1 MKKILAQANKE
12 WMQLRRDRLL
22 LVLGVLMP
30 LVLLFLYGS
39 SQSLQLRNV
48 PLLVY
53 DYDITPLS
61 RAYLESYGAAIT
73 FKIVPHGVYDSPE
86 AALNKGQGQAALIIP
101 AHFERDVRLG
111 VAPAVQLLIDS
122 TDANSAT
129 VLGNMAKSLNASFQ
143 QQNGLGQPETGFG
156 QPSVAPRLVSLQR
169 RLWYNPGL
177 SNPLYFGTGAL
188 GMVLALFPALLG
200 ALATAREYELG
211 NIIQAYAS
219 SLTGFQWLVGKAL
232 PYIILGFVELVIC
245 FVFGI
250 LVYGYPVPSDPTIML
265 VATLFYLLSGV
276 LFGMLLGNATGT
288 QSAAIQ
294 GVQMG
299 AFLLS
304 LLLSGFLFPIRN
316 IPPSI
321 RWISYILPATHYVAV
336 VRHSLLRDAGWD
348 IVLRPITALLI
359 LALIFFALNM
369 LQVRKM
375 QFKG

>member
-30 LVLLFLYGS
+30 LVLLFLYGT
-39 SQSLQLRNV
+39 SQSLTLRNV
-48 PLLVY
+48 PLMVY
-53 DYDITPLS
+53 DYDLSPLS
-61 RAYLESYGAAIT
+61 RTYLETYGAAIT
-73 FKIVPHGVYDSPE
+73 FNIVPHGPYDSPE
-86 AALNKGQGQAALIIP
+86 TALNKGQGQAALIIP
-101 AHFERDVRLG
+101 QSFERDVRRG
-111 VAPAVQLLIDS
+111 TVPTVQLLIDA
-122 TDANSAT
+122 TDSNSAT
-129 VLGNMAKSLNASFQ
+129 VLGNMAKSLNLSFQ
-143 QQNGLGQPETGFG
+143 QQNGLGQPESGLG
-156 QPSVAPRLVSLQR
+156 QASPAPMLVRLQQ

-177 SNPLYFGTGAL
+177 SSSLFFGTGAL

-200 ALATAREYELG
+200 ALASAREYELG

-232 PYIILGFVELVIC
+232 PYIVLGFVELLIC

-250 LVYGYPVPSDPTIML
+250 FAFGYRLPTDPTVML
-265 VATLFYLLSGV
+265 VSTLFYLLAGV
-276 LFGMLLGNATGT
+276 FFGMLLGNATGT

-304 LLLSGFLFPIRN
+304 LLLSGFLVPIRN
-316 IPPSI
+316 IPAAI
-321 RWISYILPATHYVAV
+321 RWVSYILPATFYVQV
-336 VRHSLLRDAGWD
+336 VRNSLLRDAKWNAVWG
-348 IVLRPITALLI
+348 PI
-359 LALIFFALNM
+359 LALAILAMAFFALN
-369 LQVRKM
+369 LFQIRKM

>member
-1 MKKILAQANKE
+1 MKKILAQAKKE

-22 LVLGVLMP
+22 LALGVLMP
-30 LVLLFLYGS
+30 LVLLYLYGS

-48 PLLVY
+48 PLVVY

-61 RAYLESYGAAIT
+61 RAYLDSYGAAIT
-73 FKIVPHGVYDSPE
+73 FNIVAHRPNDSPE
-86 AALNKGQGQAALIIP
+86 EALHRGEALAALIIP
-101 AHFERDVRLG
+101 QNFERDVRRG
-111 VAPAVQLLIDS
+111 AVPTVQLLIDG
-122 TDANSAT
+122 TDANTAT
-129 VLGNMAKSLNASFQ
+129 VLGNMAKSLNASFL
-143 QQNGLGQPETGFG
+143 QQNGLGQPASGLG
-156 QPSVAPRLVSLQR
+156 QPHPAPQLVSLQR

-219 SLTGFQWLVGKAL
+219 SLTGLQWLIGKSL
-232 PYIILGFVELVIC
+232 PYIILGFVELIIC
-245 FVFGI
+245 FAFGVVVFG
-250 LVYGYPVPSDPTIML
+250 YRFPTDPSVML
-265 VATLFYLLSGV
+265 VATLFYLLAGV

-316 IPPSI
+316 IPSSI
-321 RWISYILPATHYVAV
+321 RWVSYILPATHYVQV
-336 VRHSLLRDAGWD
+336 VRNSLLRDSGWAS
-348 IVLRPITALLI
+348 VVQPMLALAI
-359 LALIFFALNM
+359 LAIIFFFLNM

>member
-1 MKKILAQANKE
+1 MKKIWAQAKKE

-22 LVLGVLMP
+22 LALGVLMP
-30 LVLLFLYGS
+30 VVLLYLYGA

-48 PLLVY
+48 PLVVY

-61 RAYLESYGAAIT
+61 RAYLDSYGAALT
-73 FKIVPHGVYDSPE
+73 FDIVAHRPNDAPE
-86 AALNKGQGQAALIIP
+86 EALHRGEALAALIIP
-101 AHFERDVRLG
+101 QNFERDVRRG
-111 VAPAVQLLIDS
+111 AVPAVQLLIDG
-122 TDANSAT
+122 TDANTAT
-129 VLGNMAKSLNASFQ
+129 VLGNMAKSLNASFL
-143 QQNGLGQPETGFG
+143 QQNGLGQPASGLG
-156 QPSVAPRLVSLQR
+156 QPHPAPQLVSLQR

-200 ALATAREYELG
+200 ALASAREYELG

-219 SLTGFQWLVGKAL
+219 SLTGFQWLVGKSL

-245 FVFGI
+245 FAFGVVVFG
-250 LVYGYPVPSDPTIML
+250 YRFPTDPSVML

-294 GVQMG
+294 GVQLG

-321 RWISYILPATHYVAV
+321 RWVSYILPATHYVQV
-336 VRHSLLRDAGWD
+336 VRNSLLRDSGWAS
-348 IVLRPITALLI
+348 VVQPM
-359 LALIFFALNM
+359 LALAILSILFFFLNM